1 MRPFVKSVISIA
13 QLPFLDALVIKLFRL
28 HHRGVIRVSGLW
40 RSVLLEALSN
50 DPMRRQSNLPEI
62 DLVIPFAE
70 KDQELVRLAVLGALN
85 SSRNP
90 IVHVV
95 LVSPNGEASIA
106 ADLLSSLK
114 ADVRDYRA
122 TLVVLSD
129 SEVLTE
135 GLARVLSQSDLK
147 ARNEGWLRQQL
158 IKFLC
163 VLTSPRKGSLIVDAD
178 TVLLSPKTW
187 LSSDGV
193 QVLAPAEWFRGFWT
207 DDVEKFL
214 GVPKRLPFSYI
225 THHQLMQ
232 KDIVQSLIGAHG
244 ERLADWLETAETV
257 VSEYDSYGSFLE
269 TSFPDR
275 VRYCRFGN
283 IESGNREAVL
293 GLAARPDW
301 LKHLAESSRVA
312 NSISLH
318 HYLDAS

>member
-28 HHRGVIRVSGLW
+28 HHLGVIRVSGLL

-70 KDQELVRLAVLGALN
+70 KDQELVRLAVLGALS

-90 IVHVV
+90 IVNVV

-106 ADLLSSLK
+106 ADLLLSLK
-114 ADVRDYRA
+114 ADVRDYKA

-129 SEVLTE
+129 AEVLSE
-135 GLARVLSQSDLK
+135 GLAKVLSQSDLK

-163 VLTSPRKGSLIVDAD
+163 VLSSPRKACLIVDAD

-214 GVPKRLPFSYI
+214 GVPKHLPFSYI

-232 KDIVQSLIGAHG
+232 KDIVQALLGVHG
-244 ERLADWLETAETV
+244 ERLADWLETANTV

-275 VRYCRFGN
+275 VRHCRFGN
-283 IESGNREAVL
+283 VESGDREAVM
-293 GLAARPDW
+293 GLTSKSDW
-301 LKHLAESSRVA
+301 LSQLVQRNANA
-312 NSISLH
+312 NSLSLH
-318 HYLDAS
+318 HYLHAR

>member
-1 MRPFVKSVISIA
+1 MRPFVKSVISVA

-28 HHRGVIRVSGLW
+28 QHRGVIRVSGLL

-50 DPMRRQSNLPEI
+50 DPMRGQSNLPEI

-70 KDQELVRLAVLGALN
+70 KDQELIRLAVLGALN

-90 IVHVV
+90 VVNVV
-95 LVSPNGEASIA
+95 LVSPKGEASIE
-106 ADLLSSLK
+106 ADLLLSLK

-129 SEVLTE
+129 AEVLSE
-135 GLARVLSQSDLK
+135 GLAKVLSQSGLK

-163 VLTSPRKGSLIVDAD
+163 VLSSPRKACLIVDAD
-178 TVLLSPKTW
+178 TLLLYPKTW
-187 LSSDGV
+187 LASDGV

-232 KDIVQSLIGAHG
+232 KDIVQALLGANG
-244 ERLADWLETAETV
+244 ERLADWLETADTV
-257 VSEYDSYGSFLE
+257 VSEYDSYGSFVE
-269 TSFPDR
+269 TSYPERAMF
-275 VRYCRFGN
+275 CRFGN
-283 IESGNREAVL
+283 SEAPRKVLPNRDSYSHVRERL
-293 GLAARPDW
+293 LAGFPR
-301 LKHLAESSRVA
+301 S
-312 NSISLH
+312 NSISFH
-318 HYLDAS
+318 HYL